1 MGRVVI
7 AEGEALSRH
16 GLRQML
22 EASGH
27 EIVGEAEDGLQ
38 ATHMVLS
45 REPDLLVLALK
56 LDRLS
61 GLEVIKRLRAQAVN
75 AKILVVSSQDD
86 SHTVG
91 LCIHAGANGFVSKI
105 EDLSEVQ
112 RALDAFSRGRSYFP
126 DFEDPRSL
134 AKSEE
139 SQLAHLTDRER
150 TVLTYLARGYRLTK
164 IAQLLVVGQST
175 VSTYKTRLLRKLN
188 ASTIVELADI
198 ARRNH
203 LVDMP
208 VAATDL
214 RSLPDWLSADS
225 SVIRNLLDT
234 IPSSVSIRDAQGSIL
249 FANAYLREQL
259 GADLAHFSQIV
270 PEALERVL
278 GVSESQANEILDAF
292 RKAGE
297 QGKPF
302 MREYALNVHGIP
314 RSAVIW
320 AAPLQDESG
329 SLSAMICGS
338 HDITTI
344 DLAIRELRQSR
355 EELGR
360 IAKLNGMLVD
370 KLKLEL
376 QEAARAARAEI
387 ENAIQAGSAED
398 RASSLDRA
406 QRALQMLEQRISS
419 VGELVAHADIGRPL
433 RQRCNLHDLFLGG
446 VRAVV
451 ESGKSDGRDV
461 TIEYAGSP
469 ALCIWVE
476 PTRFQHILFSLVDIA
491 YRASTEGTLTVRMQ
505 PVEMTRGLVDVR
517 LEIIADAAS
526 ASLALFHPE
535 INRLN
540 DILAVWE
547 GRLQAEES
555 PIRLRTSGVLQ
566 IAI

>member
-1 MGRVVI
+1 MSRVVI

-22 EASGH
+22 EASGY

-38 ATHMVLS
+38 ATHVVS
-45 REPDLLVLALK
+45 SCAPDLLLLALK

-61 GLEVIKRLRAQAVN
+61 GLEVIKRLRSQAMKT
-75 AKILVVSSQDD
+75 KILVVSSQDD
-86 SHTVG
+86 AHTVG
-91 LCIHAGANGFVSKI
+91 LCINAGANGFVSKI

-112 RALDAFSRGRSYFP
+112 CALDAFSRGHTYFP
-126 DFEDPRSL
+126 DFEDASSS
-134 AKSEE
+134 AQSEE
-139 SQLAHLTDRER
+139 SQLANLTDRER
-150 TVLTYLARGYRLTK
+150 TVLMYLARGYRLTK

-175 VSTYKTRLLRKLN
+175 VSTYKTRLMRKLN
-188 ASTIVELADI
+188 ASTVVELADI

-214 RSLPDWLSADS
+214 RSLPEWLSAES
-225 SVIRNLLDT
+225 SLIRNLLDT
-234 IPSSVSIRDAQGSIL
+234 IPSSISIRDPQGSML

-259 GADLAHFSQIV
+259 GADLALFRQIV

-278 GVSESQANEILDAF
+278 GVTEAQAKEILGSLCE
-292 RKAGE
+292 AGK

-320 AAPLQDESG
+320 AAPLQDENG
-329 SLSAMICGS
+329 SLSAMVCGS

-355 EELGR
+355 EELR
-360 IAKLNGMLVD
+360 RVVKLNAMLVD
-370 KLKLEL
+370 QLKLDL
-376 QEAARAARAEI
+376 QQAARAASAGI
-387 ENAIQAGSAED
+387 DNAIQAENSED
-398 RASSLDRA
+398 RASGLTRA
-406 QRALQMLEQRISS
+406 QHALQLLEQRISS
-419 VGELVAHADIGRPL
+419 VGELVAGADLDRPL
-433 RQRCNLHDLFLGG
+433 RHRCKLQDLFFGG
-446 VRAVV
+446 VRAAV
-451 ESGKSDGRDV
+451 EAGKSDGRAV

-469 ALCIWVE
+469 TLCIWADPV
-476 PTRFQHILFSLVDIA
+476 RFQHILFSLVDIA
-491 YRASTEGTLTVRMQ
+491 YRASSEGALTVRMQ
-505 PVEMTRGLVDVR
+505 PVEQTRGLVDMR
-517 LEIIADAAS
+517 LSIRADAAF
-526 ASLALFHPE
+526 ASLALFQPE

-547 GRLQAEES
+547 GKLQVEES
-555 PIRLRTSGVLQ
+555 PIHLQTSGVVP
-566 IAI
+566 IAL